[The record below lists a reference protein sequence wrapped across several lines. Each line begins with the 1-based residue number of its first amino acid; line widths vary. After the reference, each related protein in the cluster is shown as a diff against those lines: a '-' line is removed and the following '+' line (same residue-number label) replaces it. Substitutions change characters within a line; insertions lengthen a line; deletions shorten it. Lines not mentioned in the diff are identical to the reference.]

1 MDLATSKDLVVLSHK
16 KQSME
21 RMIMHFDTNILQ
33 VQFLEALN
41 HELRQ
46 KADLASKIKQNTIS
60 DYFPTFLVSGLFSLT
75 AWSLSWIS

>member
-1 MDLATSKDLVVLSHK
+1 
-16 KQSME
+16 
-21 RMIMHFDTNILQ
+21 MHFDTNILQ